1 MYDAKSLIDVQ
12 TDSMPASN
20 PSVGKRG
27 KNGVKPSAYRCL
39 VADDDP
45 NILRLVADMIAEFDF
60 QVDTAEDGRKAFI
73 QISSHHYDVVV
84 TDLEMPEM
92 NGFLLASRIKNLS
105 SCTKTI
111 IMTGHRHAEVTGMIN
126 SPNVDAWLFKPFGL
140 NELYNLLEDLKFP
153 CDWEKPAASVDR

>member
-1 MYDAKSLIDVQ
+1 MYDPKSLIDVQ
-12 TDSMPASN
+12 TGSTPSRNASTGHRRIN
-20 PSVGKRG
+20 GK
-27 KNGVKPSAYRCL
+27 KAPAYRCL

-45 NILRLVADMIAEFDF
+45 NILRLVADMIADFDF

-73 QISSHHYDVVV
+73 QVSSHRYDVVV

-105 SCTKTI
+105 SSTRTI

-126 SPNVDAWLFKPFGL
+126 SPHVDAWLFKPFGIK
-140 NELYNLLEDLKFP
+140 ELYNKLEELKISR
-153 CDWEKPAASVDR
+153 DWEMPVASVDP